1 MSPIRRLTTFALAAT
16 CATCA
21 WWGLAATQ
29 PAQAADYPSKP
40 ITVIVPYAPGGITDG
55 LGRQVSQFLSKHFN
69 QTAVVDNKPGAGASI
84 GGRLLVTAKPDGYT
98 LGVFDPTGIT
108 ITPQLYDKP
117 PYDSVKGFTPI
128 TRLGNNYQILVAHPS
143 SPVNTVAD
151 LVALAKQQGAIPIA
165 TPAPFNQLDFA
176 RLSDAAGISFTNVAY
191 KGSSPMLQDVVA
203 GQVPLAYLDVASAFS
218 YVSAGKVKP
227 IAVSA
232 KQRLDLLPKVPTI
245 AEVGFPDYESV
256 AWFGVFAPAGTP
268 KEVVQQ
274 LDAALQ
280 VFGRS
285 KEYAAWARDRSFFP
299 SVSAS
304 PEDYAKN
311 MRTEVE
317 RYRSLAKR
325 LNIRLD

>member
-1 MSPIRRLTTFALAAT
+1 
-16 CATCA
+16 
-21 WWGLAATQ
+21 
-29 PAQAADYPSKP
+29 
-40 ITVIVPYAPGGITDG
+40 
-55 LGRQVSQFLSKHFN
+55 
-69 QTAVVDNKPGAGASI
+69 
-84 GGRLLVTAKPDGYT
+84 
-98 LGVFDPTGIT
+98 
-108 ITPQLYDKP
+108 
-117 PYDSVKGFTPI
+117 
-128 TRLGNNYQILVAHPS
+128 
-143 SPVNTVAD
+143 
-151 LVALAKQQGAIPIA
+151 
-165 TPAPFNQLDFA
+165 
-176 RLSDAAGISFTNVAY
+176 
-191 KGSSPMLQDVVA
+191 MLQDVVA